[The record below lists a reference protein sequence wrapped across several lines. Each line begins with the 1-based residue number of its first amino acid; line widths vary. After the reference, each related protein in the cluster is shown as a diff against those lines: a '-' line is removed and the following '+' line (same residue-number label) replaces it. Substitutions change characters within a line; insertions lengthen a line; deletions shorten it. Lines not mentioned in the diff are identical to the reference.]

1 MTKVS
6 SLNLSLMH
14 KFLMTNK
21 RILLSSSKILLSICY
36 KLHVW
41 ISSYSWYVHSVHSYC
56 WSSFLLGNKPPGMVP
71 LKGQYMGKDI
81 SRLAHYYQ
89 IPLNAP
95 AVSVAMTQP
104 NLQHCLS
111 LQSGN
116 WSIFSSSVILLTSNL
131 WNACVCMYILLVF
144 YCSAFI

>member
-1 MTKVS
+1 M
-6 SLNLSLMH
+6 
-14 KFLMTNK
+14 
-21 RILLSSSKILLSICY
+21 
-36 KLHVW
+36 
-41 ISSYSWYVHSVHSYC
+41 YVHSMHSYC

-116 WSIFSSSVILLTSNL
+116 RSIFSSSVILLTSNL
-131 WNACVCMYILLVF
+131 WNARVCTYILLVF
-144 YCSAFI
+144 YYSAFINLGPKILWTFTSLLYAQWLFHWQHINILSGQIWFARHT